1 LSKKKNTP
9 QKLSVIITL
18 IGGNNKNDN
27 NNKNNNI
34 QVGSVLLSNGTGNWG
49 F

>member
-1 LSKKKNTP
+1 
-9 QKLSVIITL
+9 LSVIITL

-27 NNKNNNI
+27 NNNNNNNI